1 MRKSLGEKR
10 KQISP
15 EQIEE
20 ITRLYGAF
28 EENERVKIFRN
39 EQFGYQ
45 RITVERPLRLRYAG
59 EGARERLEAS
69 KAFAKLAEEQREGL
83 LGVVGTLAGLTTT
96 DRDEALAAVM
106 AVNGKL
112 SKPEEKALLEALAL
126 RDPEA
131 PALDEPDPELRDQ
144 ENVPLPPEPVTFEP
158 DPSTRLASAPYRRG
172 VEEYMAAEVLP
183 YVPDA
188 WVDHTKAKI
197 GYEIP
202 LTRHFYRYVPPQPL
216 EEIDAEIRALEEEI
230 QELLGEVTE

>member
-10 KQISP
+10 KAISA

-28 EENERVKIFRN
+28 EENERVKVFRN

-45 RITVERPLRLRYAG
+45 RITVERPLRLRYTG
-59 EGARERLEAS
+59 DGARERLEAS
-69 KAFAKLAEEQREGL
+69 KAFAKLGEEQQEGL
-83 LGVVGTLAGLTTT
+83 LGAVGALAELATT
-96 DRDEALAAVM
+96 DRAEALTAA
-106 AVNGKL
+106 AELNGKL
-112 SKPEEKALLEALAL
+112 SKLEEKALVEALAV

-131 PALDEPDPELRDQ
+131 PALEEPDPALRDQ
-144 ENVPLPPEPVTFEP
+144 ENVPLPPEPADFEP
-158 DPSTRLASAPYRRG
+158 DPTVRLASEHHRRAIT
-172 VEEYMAAEVLP
+172 EYMTAEVLP

-188 WVDHTKAKI
+188 WVDHTKTKL

-202 LTRHFYRYVPPQPL
+202 LTRHFYKYMPPRPL

-230 QELLGEVTE
+230 HVLLGELAR